1 MTWPKL
7 SQYIADEIAW
17 WAYCGADIPCVHHAR
32 LDLTAIIATYGDIRA
47 DQLKRRLTCRCG
59 HRGARI
65 SLIPMSPPRAY
76 LAVDRARERQ
86 AAREAARA
94 GEAAGQPRAAE

>member
-17 WAYCGADIPCVHHAR
+17 WAYCAADIPCGHDAK
-32 LDLTAIIATYGDIRA
+32 LDLAAIIARHGDRRA
-47 DQLKRRLTCRCG
+47 DELKRRLTCRCG

-76 LAVDRARERQ
+76 LAVDKARGRQ
-86 AAREAARA
+86 AALEAARA
-94 GEAAGQPRAAE
+94 AEAARQQRAAE